1 MGLSASDLLPGH
13 PERCWLGGR
22 DLGVIAGDLA
32 MGLGRLMGRMPAPN
46 DGTVWLDETDLPGA
60 TEQLQVRAS
69 HSGMMFSAE
78 VARQVA
84 AFLRDGRFSG

>member
-1 MGLSASDLLPGH
+1 MG
-13 PERCWLGGR
+13 
-22 DLGVIAGDLA
+22 V
-32 MGLGRLMGRMPAPN
+32 GLGRLLGRMPAPN

-60 TEQLQVRAS
+60 AEQLRVHVS
-69 HSGMMFSAE
+69 HTGMMFSAE